1 MSDNETLAIKYFC
14 VALAVI
20 IATMGGC
27 IVHRDVLKY
36 EAVKSGV
43 DPMAISCAS
52 GIRDNE
58 QHVCTLIAQ
67 REARK

>member
-1 MSDNETLAIKYFC
+1 MSDNETLAVKYIC

-27 IVHRDVLKY
+27 TVHRDVLKY

-52 GIRDNE
+52 GIQDNE

-67 REARK
+67 RETRK

>member
-1 MSDNETLAIKYFC
+1 MSDNETLAIKYLC

-20 IATMGGC
+20 VATMSGC
-27 IVHRDVLKY
+27 TVHKNVLKY